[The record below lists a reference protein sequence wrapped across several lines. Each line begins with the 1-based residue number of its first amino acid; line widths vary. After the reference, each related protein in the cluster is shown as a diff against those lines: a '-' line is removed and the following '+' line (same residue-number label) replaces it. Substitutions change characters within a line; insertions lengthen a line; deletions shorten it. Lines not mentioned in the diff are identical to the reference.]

1 MNKFLMTA
9 AAVTAFTA
17 VPAQAATIISGAI
30 GDSLTASYDFT
41 FDGVGN
47 LAVQVDADLTSGTP
61 LGDPQIYILN
71 PDFSFVATDDDSG
84 FGLNSFLNFAAPA
97 GSYILRIGR
106 FDFTLGE
113 AQSNLSNAGTAGE
126 EFVVIFGD
134 GVTDVMTS
142 VPEPATWAFMI
153 FGFGAIGSAMRRQ
166 RKANVKVSY
175 A

>member
-1 MNKFLMTA
+1 MNKFLLPA
-9 AAVTAFTA
+9 AAATAISA
-17 VPAQAATIISGAI
+17 SPAQAATIISGAL
-30 GDSLTASYDFT
+30 GDSLTASYDFV

-47 LAVQVDADLTSGTP
+47 LLIQVDADLTSGTP
-61 LGDPQIYILN
+61 LSDPQIYILN
-71 PDFSFVATDDDSG
+71 PDLSLVATDDDGG
-84 FGLNSFLNFAAPA
+84 FGLNSFLSVAAPA

-106 FDFTLGE
+106 FDFSLVE
-113 AQSNLSNAGTAGE
+113 AQTNLSNAGSVGD

-153 FGFGAIGSAMRRQ
+153 VGFGAIGGAMRRQ